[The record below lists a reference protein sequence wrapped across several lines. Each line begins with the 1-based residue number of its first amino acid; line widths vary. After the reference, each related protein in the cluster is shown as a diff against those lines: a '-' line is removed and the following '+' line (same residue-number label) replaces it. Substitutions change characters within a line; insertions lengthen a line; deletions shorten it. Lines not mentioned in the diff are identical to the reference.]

1 MPQNLARR
9 TWRFALTLGPL
20 AAIALT
26 AVNGVKWFWSDRPIR
41 SAGVD
46 PARAAAARP
55 RPGDLP
61 PGLAVCPECA
71 VL

>member
-26 AVNGVKWFWSDRPIR
+26 AVNGVKWFCIRGYRPLDVKQQKEDTWSSEVAYSPWTMSRR
-41 SAGVD
+41 S
-46 PARAAAARP
+46 
-55 RPGDLP
+55 PG
-61 PGLAVCPECA
+61 C
-71 VL
+71 

>member
-26 AVNGVKWFWSDRPIR
+26 AVNGVKWF
-41 SAGVD
+41 
-46 PARAAAARP
+46 
-55 RPGDLP
+55 
-61 PGLAVCPECA
+61 
-71 VL
+71 